1 MRPQVPSCV
10 RTHKRTHDTTGELDG
25 THKPMALKIVYSDIS
40 PAGAERAASVS
51 GWLDTHLSF
60 TWDARVKLYQMI
72 AVRMGWGISTES
84 VLALYARQMRRRGKR
99 SVPNILDSVRTRM
112 DTKGL
117 SFAEAIRPYVPA
129 DEYMMIVSGDKAN
142 DLPGA
147 LDLVCDVK
155 TRIRKIM
162 RAVRSALYQPASYLG
177 VIVASLYIIANWVVP
192 SLVMTA
198 STMKTDDTSLHI
210 LILASGFA
218 TGKMAIVS
226 SATITTLLVALWLSL
241 TRLTG
246 PVRVFLERLPP
257 WSTYRNVQGYV
268 WLSGFIALVRAGM
281 PDTEALQHQA
291 DTATP
296 WLRERLDAILLNLGP
311 QGRSLPEAMAF
322 TGYNFPSPEMI
333 DDIEASWGGKGAYD
347 RLLKNSQA
355 WADTLEQQALSGA
368 ARARSIFSIV
378 RMLLAGGLAVGASNV
393 GTGAGSVGGM

>member
-1 MRPQVPSCV
+1 
-10 RTHKRTHDTTGELDG
+10 
-25 THKPMALKIVYSDIS
+25 MALKIVYSDVS
-40 PAGAERAASVS
+40 PTGPERPATVA
-51 GWLDTHLSF
+51 GWLDANLSF
-60 TWDARVKLYQMI
+60 TWEARAKLYQMI
-72 AVRMGWGISTES
+72 ALRMGWGISTES
-84 VLALYARQMRRRGKR
+84 ILTLYARQLRRRGKR
-99 SVPNILDSVRTRM
+99 SVPNILDSIRTRM

-117 SFAEAIRPYVPA
+117 SFAEAIRPYVPS

-142 DLPGA
+142 NLPGA

-177 VIVASLYIIANWVVP
+177 VIFISLYVIANWVVP
-192 SLVMTA
+192 SLVTT
-198 STMKTDDTSLHI
+198 SSIMKTDDASLHI
-210 LILASGFA
+210 LVLVSSLA

-226 SATITTLLVALWLSL
+226 ATAIAALTAALWLSL

-246 PVRVFLERLPP
+246 PVRVFLERFPP

-296 WLRERLDAILLNLGP
+296 WLHERLDAILANLGP
-311 QGRSLPEAMAF
+311 RGQSLPEAMFAA
-322 TGYNFPSPEMI
+322 GYNFPSPEMI

-347 RLLKNSQA
+347 RLLKNSQV
-355 WADTLEQQALSGA
+355 WADMLEQQALSGA
-368 ARARSIFSIV
+368 ARARSVFSIV
-378 RMLLAGGLAVGASNV
+378 MMLLAGGLAVVASNV
-393 GTGAGSVGGM
+393 GSGAGSVGGM